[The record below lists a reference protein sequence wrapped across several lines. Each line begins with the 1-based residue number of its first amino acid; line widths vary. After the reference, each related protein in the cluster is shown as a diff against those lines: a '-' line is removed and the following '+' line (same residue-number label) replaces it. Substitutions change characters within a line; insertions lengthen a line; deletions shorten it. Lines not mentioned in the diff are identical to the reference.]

1 MITVKQFLTENNKS
15 TWTIDKNKSVRE
27 ALVLMKEKNI
37 GCVIVTN
44 ENNKIEGIFSERD
57 YARKCVLEGLN
68 SQDTKVNQLMSKNI
82 ISISGDEQID
92 ACMKIMT
99 DKRIR
104 HLPVLKENEILGI
117 ISIGDVV
124 KIMIN
129 EQKYLIDQLQK
140 FITTWFSLISISS
153 AVKI

>member
-1 MITVKQFLTENNKS
+1 MITVKQFLTENNKN

-37 GCVIVTN
+37 GCIIVTN

-57 YARKCVLEGLN
+57 YARKCVLKGLN
-68 SQDTKVNQLMSKNI
+68 SQDTKVHQLMSKNI

-99 DKRIR
+99 DKIIR

-129 EQKYLIDQLQK
+129 EQKYFIDQLQK
-140 FITTWFSLISISS
+140 FITT
-153 AVKI
+153 

>member
-1 MITVKQFLTENNKS
+1 MITVKQFLTENNKN

-68 SQDTKVNQLMSKNI
+68 SQDTKVHRLMSKNI
-82 ISISGDEQID
+82 ISISGEEQID

-140 FITTWFSLISISS
+140 FITT
-153 AVKI
+153 

>member
-1 MITVKQFLTENNKS
+1 MITVKQFLTENNKN

-68 SQDTKVNQLMSKNI
+68 SQDTKVHQLMSKNI

-104 HLPVLKENEILGI
+104 HLPVLKEKEILGI

-140 FITTWFSLISISS
+140 FITT
-153 AVKI
+153 

>member
-27 ALVLMKEKNI
+27 ALILMKEKNI

-68 SQDTKVNQLMSKNI
+68 SQDTKVHQLMSKNI

-104 HLPVLKENEILGI
+104 HLPVLKESEILGI

-140 FITTWFSLISISS
+140 FITT
-153 AVKI
+153 

>member
-44 ENNKIEGIFSERD
+44 EHNKIEGIFSERD

-68 SQDTKVNQLMSKNI
+68 SQDTKVHQLMSKNI

-140 FITTWFSLISISS
+140 FITT
-153 AVKI
+153 

>member
-1 MITVKQFLTENNKS
+1 
-15 TWTIDKNKSVRE
+15 
-27 ALVLMKEKNI
+27 
-37 GCVIVTN
+37 
-44 ENNKIEGIFSERD
+44 
-57 YARKCVLEGLN
+57 
-68 SQDTKVNQLMSKNI
+68 MSKNI
-82 ISISGDEQID
+82 ISISGEEQID
-92 ACMKIMT
+92 VCMKIMT

-140 FITTWFSLISISS
+140 FITT
-153 AVKI
+153 

>member
-1 MITVKQFLTENNKS
+1 MITVKQFLAENNKN

-68 SQDTKVNQLMSKNI
+68 SQDTKVHQLMSKNI
-82 ISISGDEQID
+82 ISISGEEQID

-140 FITTWFSLISISS
+140 FITT
-153 AVKI
+153 

>member
-27 ALVLMKEKNI
+27 ALNLMKEKNI

-68 SQDTKVNQLMSKNI
+68 SQDTKVHQLMSKNI

-104 HLPVLKENEILGI
+104 HLPVLKEKEILGI

-140 FITTWFSLISISS
+140 FITT
-153 AVKI
+153 

>member
-1 MITVKQFLTENNKS
+1 MITVKQFLTENNKN

-68 SQDTKVNQLMSKNI
+68 SQDTKVHQLMSKNI

-140 FITTWFSLISISS
+140 FITT
-153 AVKI
+153 

>member
-1 MITVKQFLTENNKS
+1 MITVKQFLKENNKN

-68 SQDTKVNQLMSKNI
+68 SQDTKVHQLMSKNI

-140 FITTWFSLISISS
+140 FITT
-153 AVKI
+153 

>member
-1 MITVKQFLTENNKS
+1 MITVKQFLAENNKN

-68 SQDTKVNQLMSKNI
+68 SQNTKVHQLMSKNI
-82 ISISGDEQID
+82 ISISGEEQID
-92 ACMKIMT
+92 VCMKIMT

-140 FITTWFSLISISS
+140 FITT
-153 AVKI
+153 

>member
-1 MITVKQFLTENNKS
+1 
-15 TWTIDKNKSVRE
+15 
-27 ALVLMKEKNI
+27 MKEKNI
-37 GCVIVTN
+37 GYVIVTN

-124 KIMIN
+124 KIIIN
-129 EQKYLIDQLQK
+129 EQKYVLDQLQK
-140 FITTWFSLISISS
+140 FITTYFLSIYFLENILKKINIKIFLIY
-153 AVKI
+153 KH

>member
-1 MITVKQFLTENNKS
+1 MITVKQFLAENNKN

-68 SQDTKVNQLMSKNI
+68 SQDTKVHQLMSKNI
-82 ISISGDEQID
+82 ISISGEEQID
-92 ACMKIMT
+92 VCMKIMT

-140 FITTWFSLISISS
+140 FITT
-153 AVKI
+153 

>member
-1 MITVKQFLTENNKS
+1 MITVKQFFAENNKS

-27 ALVLMKEKNI
+27 ALILMKEKNI

-68 SQDTKVNQLMSKNI
+68 SQDTKVHQLMSKNI

-104 HLPVLKENEILGI
+104 HLPVLKESEILGI

-140 FITTWFSLISISS
+140 FITT
-153 AVKI
+153 